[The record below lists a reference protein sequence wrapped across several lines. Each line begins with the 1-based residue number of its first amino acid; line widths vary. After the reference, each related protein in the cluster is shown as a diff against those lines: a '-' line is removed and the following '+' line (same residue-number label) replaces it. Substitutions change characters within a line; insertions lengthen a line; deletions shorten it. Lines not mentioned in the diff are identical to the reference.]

1 MVDRW
6 PSGVTVVMTSTLIE
20 AVRAFPAVLG
30 AEQVAAVYELA
41 RRSTIWNDDL
51 TADSRGTAGGKPDRA
66 AGERSAGGPRGR
78 GRGGRCG
85 SAVATGGGPR
95 RGGACDA
102 AVAGRGHV
110 VVATGRRARGR
121 AAVRL
126 LGRVLPRRLRRPLLA
141 GAVVGFVVLV
151 SGWAWLLVA
160 AGVVAE
166 WTAPSTPRVAPT
178 TSSATVNPVQA
189 WATLA
194 NNLFALQRNTWANM
208 AGFPGTRNTQDR

>member
-1 MVDRW
+1 M
-6 PSGVTVVMTSTLIE
+6 
-20 AVRAFPAVLG
+20 
-30 AEQVAAVYELA
+30 
-41 RRSTIWNDDL
+41 N
-51 TADSRGTAGGKPDRA
+51 
-66 AGERSAGGPRGR
+66 GR
-78 GRGGRCG
+78 P
-85 SAVATGGGPR
+85 V
-95 RGGACDA
+95 
-102 AVAGRGHV
+102 GHV
-110 VVATGRRARGR
+110 VGDVAAAAGVLWRRV
-121 AAVRL
+121 AALV
-126 LGRVLPRRLRRPLLA
+126 
-141 GAVVGFVVLV
+141 AVVLATLLWLVAGMSWWPPGAALAAGLLCGCWAGCCRAGCGDRCWGGGRGVLV

>member
-1 MVDRW
+1 M
-6 PSGVTVVMTSTLIE
+6 
-20 AVRAFPAVLG
+20 
-30 AEQVAAVYELA
+30 
-41 RRSTIWNDDL
+41 
-51 TADSRGTAGGKPDRA
+51 
-66 AGERSAGGPRGR
+66 
-78 GRGGRCG
+78 
-85 SAVATGGGPR
+85 
-95 RGGACDA
+95 
-102 AVAGRGHV
+102 
-110 VVATGRRARGR
+110 
-121 AAVRL
+121 RL

-141 GAVVGFVVLV
+141 GVSGWW